1 MDIYW
6 VCLFFLLGLILGSF
20 YNVIGL
26 RIPSKQSF
34 TKGRSACPTCHHQL
48 SWFELIPFF
57 SYFFQ
62 RGRCRYCHH
71 KISLIYPF
79 IEITTGFLF
88 AYSYLYFSF
97 TYEFVASL
105 LLISLSMIILVTDL
119 TSMLIPNKILLF
131 FLPLFIGVRI
141 ISPLDPWYDAI
152 IGALVG
158 YTVLAAIIILSQGG
172 MGGGDM
178 KLFGMLGIILGW
190 KKILLTLFLASL
202 LGAIIGIILL
212 STRRLNR
219 KQPIP
224 FGPYIIFAA
233 LVSYFF
239 GNEIVIAYLLFF

>member
-88 AYSYLYFSF
+88 AYSYLYFGF

-158 YTVLAAIIILSQGG
+158 YTVLAVIIILSQGG

>member
-88 AYSYLYFSF
+88 AYSYLYFGF

-178 KLFGMLGIILGW
+178 KLFGILGIILGW